1 MLVILMLVAQV
12 FNRNFEN
19 VFLCVLTL
27 FLFTLPSFL
36 ERTIRVEIPDTKGN
50 TVMKIQARRQG
61 EEILLHV
68 EGGNGSFQVRNLGS
82 QKIKVED

>member
-1 MLVILMLVAQV
+1 MLRPNSILPVGNNAQV
-12 FNRNFEN
+12 PDYDFADQVTLMIGEFEEDAYT
-19 VFLCVLTL
+19 C
-27 FLFTLPSFL
+27 
-36 ERTIRVEIPDTKGN
+36 VEIPDTKGN